1 MLLVFFLKGVA
12 VGMVIAVP
20 VGPVGVLCVRR
31 TIFEGSLF
39 GFVSG
44 LGAASADTIFGII
57 AGFGLTVVADLL
69 LDFQSWLRAVGGV
82 FLLYLGAAALR
93 HRADRLE
100 PQEKSAENLFGAWF
114 STFFLTITNPVTIL
128 AFLGIFAAVGFTGEE
143 ATLSGAGM
151 LVAGVLCGSLVWWL
165 GLSLGAGWF
174 RKSFR
179 EIHLLWLNRASGA
192 ILTLSGIVLLASI
205 FYDKLI

>member
-57 AGFGLTVVADLL
+57 AGFGLTVIADLL
-69 LDFQSWLRAVGGV
+69 LDYQEWLRGVGGV

-93 HRADRLE
+93 LRAERLE
-100 PQEKSAENLFGAWF
+100 PQEKSA
-114 STFFLTITNPVTIL
+114 
-128 AFLGIFAAVGFTGEE
+128 
-143 ATLSGAGM
+143 
-151 LVAGVLCGSLVWWL
+151 
-165 GLSLGAGWF
+165 
-174 RKSFR
+174 
-179 EIHLLWLNRASGA
+179 
-192 ILTLSGIVLLASI
+192 
-205 FYDKLI
+205 